1 MALPLDLFNASAQ
14 DFLDGRVR
22 QGFFERNTF
31 LSLLSGRNMAS
42 KARGKPGLRD
52 LLGSMR
58 PKTAAEKQSLR
69 GSTFYEPVIMT
80 AKFGGGGGV
89 GYRDTAPQVTTL
101 DTHGAI
107 KVPWTLFMQQV
118 KVSKDDLQAA
128 SGQFEVVRLLRNAMD
143 IGVQELEENVSTSV
157 WAGNP
162 ASQTA
167 KQLAAFVGIVP
178 TLDPE
183 TQDAYF
189 GSAGRKAT
197 DTFLLPAYYSVAAAH
212 NFDWSLISNVNKGGG
227 DVPNPNGGAAT
238 LGNGV
243 DLVLCNETL
252 FYDTIEP
259 KARADG
265 HQIITSGGMQE
276 IGLVGFERP
285 VVKYMN
291 TLITFDPSCPA
302 GQTGKSAMACLTLGS
317 WTFQV
322 HPDSDFKIGPWVD
335 LQNVGTRE
343 RALAADIELKGRLVC
358 ERPWLNGFYDDVN

>member
-14 DFLDGRVR
+14 DFLDGRVN

-31 LSLLSGRNMAS
+31 LSLIAGRNMSS
-42 KARGKPGLRD
+42 KARGKPGTRD
-52 LLGSMR
+52 LLGAMR
-58 PKTAAEKQSLR
+58 PSSAAEKKSLR
-69 GSTFYEPVIMT
+69 GSTFYEPTMMT

-89 GYRDTAPQVTTL
+89 GYRATAPAVANV

-107 KVPWTLFMQQV
+107 KIPWTLFMQQV
-118 KVSKDDLQAA
+118 KVMKDDLQAA
-128 SGQFEVVRLLRNAMD
+128 SGQFEVVNLLKNAMD
-143 IGVQELEENVSTSV
+143 IGVQELEENISTSL

-167 KQLAAFVGIVP
+167 KQLSAFIGVATV
-178 TLDPE
+178 LD
-183 TQDAYF
+183 TDISATYG
-189 GSAGRKAT
+189 GSANREST
-197 DTFLLPAYYSVAAAH
+197 DTFLLPAYIESDSAV
-212 NFDWSLISNVNKGGG
+212 NFDWSLIDNVNKGGG
-227 DVPNPNGGAAT
+227 NHANPNGGAAT

-252 FYDTIEP
+252 FYDSVLP

-265 HQIITSGGMQE
+265 HQIITSSGMQE
-276 IGLVGFERP
+276 VGLIGFSKP

-302 GQTGKSAMACLTLGS
+302 GATGKSALACLTLGS
-317 WTFQV
+317 WSFQV
-322 HPDSDFKIGPWVD
+322 HPDSDFRVGPWVD

-343 RALAADIELKGRLVC
+343 RALAADIELKGRLTC
-358 ERPWLNGFYDDVN
+358 ERPWLNGYYNDVN